1 MYGDW
6 RVGTAGGAD
15 TAYGGVMALLDSS
28 RREAVR
34 WPLGAMRRRMPEAE
48 SGRNTATLSDP
59 RALACF
65 LLACLLLAGA
75 LAHVLSLRSQR
86 RSGTDGVWIQGVI
99 PTAAGS
105 TACQARELLPAGT
118 VTLQIPGRTPR
129 SPLVTVSQGG
139 RVLDRV
145 QATAGRTAI
154 QAPIRPFAHDVPN
167 VELCI
172 RFPAH
177 ARLLGGPTPPQDGA
191 VRIDDSA
198 YEGSLPISYLLP
210 GERSWWGFTRRIA
223 ARIGRGRGRWSAG
236 WAAGLIAA
244 LVLATLALTAWI
256 VLRTLVADR
265 PRRRTAL
272 AIAVVAFLN
281 AAAWSFITPAFQVPD
296 EVAHVAYVQ
305 SVGETGAPP
314 PNPHSIVLSPE
325 QAVAMADSGFGTT
338 LARTFHTAAWSPLQ
352 EQRLVR
358 DMRRSLSRRASIF
371 STEGEPEPPLYYT
384 LESLPYRAA
393 SSASLLD
400 RLTLMRL
407 LSAALAGITALLC
420 FLFVRECLPGRPW
433 AWTVGGLGVAFA
445 PMLGFISGGVNPDAL
460 LYTLSAALFLC
471 VARAW
476 RRGVTLRLAL
486 CAGALIAAGMLTK
499 VNFYGLVPGALLGLT
514 LAARRTTLAW
524 DRRLAGLL
532 AATVLLGAALF
543 ALGVGFE
550 QLVWQ
555 RPFAVGRPASPQS
568 HVGLWSH
575 VGYIW
580 QVFLPRL
587 PFQPHTTLT
596 HPGYE
601 QLFRS
606 FMGVFGW
613 MVVWLPAQAYRIAS
627 AVLLLTGALA
637 VRPLW
642 ANPRELRWR
651 RPELLGYLAMAAALL
666 LLIGL
671 SADLR
676 RDILHIVQGRYLLPL
691 LPLFGILLALG
702 ARGAGE
708 RWGRSFGVAL
718 VAAAVAW
725 SLLGQLATIAFFYS

>member
-1 MYGDW
+1 
-6 RVGTAGGAD
+6 
-15 TAYGGVMALLDSS
+15 MALLDSS
-28 RREAVR
+28 RRRKAVR

-48 SGRNTATLSDP
+48 SGRSTSWRDP

-65 LLACLLLAGA
+65 LLACLLLAGGI
-75 LAHVLSLRSQR
+75 AHVLSLRSQR
-86 RSGTDGVWIQGVI
+86 RSGTDGVWTQGVI
-99 PTAAGS
+99 SAAAGS
-105 TACQARELLPAGT
+105 TACQAHELLPAGT
-118 VTLQIPGRTPR
+118 VTVQIPGRTRR
-129 SPLVTVSQGG
+129 SPLVTVRQGT
-139 RVLDRV
+139 RVLDSV
-145 QATAGRTAI
+145 EGAAGRTAI
-154 QAPIRPFAHDVPN
+154 QAPIRPLPGDVAN
-167 VELCI
+167 VELCVHF
-172 RFPAH
+172 RAG
-177 ARLLGGPTPPQDGA
+177 AALLGGPTPPGDEAVTIDGS
-191 VRIDDSA
+191 R
-198 YEGSLPISYLLP
+198 YEGSLPVSYLLP
-210 GERSWWGFTRRIA
+210 GERSWWGFTRRVV
-223 ARIGRGRGRWSAG
+223 ARMGRGRGRWSAG
-236 WAAGLIAA
+236 WAAWLIAA
-244 LVLATLALTAWI
+244 LVLSALALAGWV

-265 PRRRTAL
+265 PRRRTAV
-272 AIAVVAFLN
+272 AVAVVAFLN

-305 SVGETGAPP
+305 SMGETGAPP
-314 PNPHSIVLSPE
+314 QAPRSIVLSPE
-325 QAVAMADSGFGTT
+325 ETTAMTDSGFGSTA
-338 LARTFHTAAWSPLQ
+338 ARTLHAAAWSPLQ
-352 EQRLVR
+352 QRRLATDLR
-358 DMRRSLSRRASIF
+358 QPLSRSAAVLAG
-371 STEGEPEPPLYYT
+371 EGEPEPPLYYT
-384 LESLPYRAA
+384 LESLPYRVAR
-393 SSASLLD
+393 SATLLD

-407 LSAALAGITALLC
+407 LSAAFAGITALLC

-471 VARAW
+471 VARGW

-532 AATVLLGAALF
+532 AATVLVGAALF
-543 ALGVGFE
+543 VLGVGFE
-550 QLVWQ
+550 RVVWQ
-555 RPFAVGRPASPQS
+555 RPFAVGRPASPES

-587 PFQPHTTLT
+587 PGQPHTTLT

-613 MVVWLPAQAYRIAS
+613 MVVWLPAQAYRVAS

-637 VRPLW
+637 VRALRGD
-642 ANPRELRWR
+642 PRELRWR
-651 RPELLGYLAMAAALL
+651 RRELLGYVAMAGALL

-671 SADLR
+671 SADFR

-708 RWGRSFGVAL
+708 RWGRSFGVGL

>member
-1 MYGDW
+1 
-6 RVGTAGGAD
+6 
-15 TAYGGVMALLDSS
+15 MALLDS
-28 RREAVR
+28 RRRKAVR
-34 WPLGAMRRRMPEAE
+34 RPLGALRRPMPEAE
-48 SGRNTATLSDP
+48 SGRNATLRDP

-65 LLACLLLAGA
+65 LLACLLLAGG

-86 RSGTDGVWIQGVI
+86 RSGTDGVWVQSEV
-99 PTAAGS
+99 PVARGS
-105 TACQARELLPAGT
+105 TVCQARELLPADT
-118 VTLQIPGRTPR
+118 VTLQIPGKTRRP
-129 SPLVTVSQGG
+129 PVVTVREGA

-145 QATAGRTAI
+145 DGTVGRTAI
-154 QAPIRPFAHDVPN
+154 QAPVRPLAHDLAN

-172 RFPAH
+172 RFRAH
-177 ARLLGGPTPPQDGA
+177 AALLGGPTPPQDGA
-191 VRIDDSA
+191 LAIDGSS
-198 YEGSLPISYLLP
+198 YEGSLAITYLLP
-210 GERSWWGFTRRIA
+210 GERSWWSFSPRVA
-223 ARIGRGRGRWSAG
+223 ARMGRGRGRWSAG
-236 WAAGLIAA
+236 WAAWLIAA
-244 LVLATLALTAWI
+244 LVVGALALAGWT

-272 AIAVVAFLN
+272 AVAIVAFLN

-314 PNPHSIVLSPE
+314 HEPRSIVLSPE
-325 QAVAMADSGFGTT
+325 QEAAMADTGFGSAFGRT
-338 LARTFHTAAWSPLQ
+338 LNAAAWSPLQ
-352 EQRLVR
+352 QHRLAI
-358 DMRRSLSRRASIF
+358 DLRRPLSRRASVF
-371 STEGEPEPPLYYT
+371 AGEGEPEPPLYYT

-393 SSASLLD
+393 SSATLLD

-407 LSAALAGITALLC
+407 LSAAFAGITALLC

-445 PMLGFISGGVNPDAL
+445 PMLGFVSGGVNPDAL

-476 RRGVTLRLAL
+476 RRGMTTRLAL

-524 DRRLAGLL
+524 DRRLARLL
-532 AATVLLGAALF
+532 GATVAVGAALF
-543 ALGVGFE
+543 ALGIGFE
-550 QLVWQ
+550 LLVWH
-555 RPFAVGRPASPQS
+555 RPFMLGRPASPES

-613 MVVWLPAQAYRIAS
+613 MVVWLPAQAYRAAA
-627 AVLLLTGALA
+627 AVLLLVGALA
-637 VRPLW
+637 VRSLR
-642 ANPRELRWR
+642 ANPRELGWR
-651 RPELLGYLAMAAALL
+651 RRELLGYLAMAGALL

-671 SADLR
+671 SADFR

-702 ARGAGE
+702 ARGAGD
-708 RWGRSFGVAL
+708 RWGRSFGVVL

-725 SLLGQLATIAFFYS
+725 SLLGQLVTIAFFYS